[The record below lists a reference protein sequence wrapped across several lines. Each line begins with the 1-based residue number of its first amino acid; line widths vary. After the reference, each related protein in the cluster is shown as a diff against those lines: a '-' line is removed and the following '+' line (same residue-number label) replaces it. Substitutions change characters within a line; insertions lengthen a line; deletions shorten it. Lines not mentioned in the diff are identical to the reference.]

1 MLTAITPP
9 KSTINLF
16 TPHLSAEL
24 LPRYKQMKSTKFTKK
39 ILLGTRDN
47 VKTYLEAPR
56 WSCDWYWSFGRIS
69 TKTSSEFITG
79 CYENRNL
86 HSVLTEDFELEP
98 QIKKNIWTLCELIM
112 SAIYL
117 KDAAEVLGRGG
128 AHYSSNPCKDIITN
142 NSEVERI
149 NTIVLPSIF
158 DKIQELIG

>member
-1 MLTAITPP
+1 
-9 KSTINLF
+9 
-16 TPHLSAEL
+16 
-24 LPRYKQMKSTKFTKK
+24 MKSTKFTKK
-39 ILLGTRDN
+39 ILLGTRND

-56 WSCDWYWSFGRIS
+56 WSCDWYWSFGNIS
-69 TKTSSEFITG
+69 TKNSIESITG
-79 CYENRNL
+79 YYETRNL